1 MKDYLSQML
10 YALTSAYSRKDYDN
24 NRCGH
29 PLETNIGKLFA
40 VFAWGL
46 NMVQEQAEKIKAWDN
61 LDNAKGSVLD
71 RYGANFGVQRE
82 GTADEFYRLEIRVK
96 VMSQLSGGDDDTV
109 INAAAE
115 LLGVEPTD
123 IELEDDFPAK
133 KKMMVNAL
141 VIPPERQK
149 LIDQI
154 AADLKRLL
162 AAGVG
167 FAMYLVYI
175 FRHVIEVS
183 YELSAW
189 SYEMPPCNTLYC
201 GTFPCRATLGW
212 TTRSVLRASARL
224 DLPTYLTRFCG
235 TYPDIATL
243 GWLTRAND
251 IQLSSEVIHG
261 LADLD
266 PCGDFLCGT
275 RPVDATVGWSELASV
290 LTSASL
296 ETLAYLVRVCGTYP
310 DTATLGWAMRA
321 ITGAGFSIEDM
332 QSDARLCGT
341 EPNPATLGRLLRF
354 TADVPGAASGQT
366 FEPPA
371 TAGAECGTIPSGST
385 LAHRIVAAIRPD
397 LTLEDVLSIPPF
409 ANTERAGVFPYKATP
424 VYIVDGGAEVSASA
438 VGIKKTPRRSGM
450 TDCGTVPERTA
461 TSGTAEAET
470 AISGAVGG
478 VLVEAQ
484 YEVIDCGTVP
494 QDTATGAQAASEAAL
509 ACSAEGFTASAPLC
523 NTKYCGQN

>member
-1 MKDYLSQML
+1 MRNYLSEML

-24 NRCGH
+24 HRRGL

-61 LDNAKGSVLD
+61 LDNAQGSVLD
-71 RYGANFGVQRE
+71 RYGANFGVRRD
-82 GTADEFYRLEIRVK
+82 GTTDEFYRLEIRVK

-115 LLGVEPTD
+115 LLGVSPTD

-167 FAMYLVYI
+167 FGMYLVYI

-183 YELSAW
+183 YELEAW
-189 SYEMPPCNTLYC
+189 SYSIPPCNTLYC

-212 TTRSVLRASARL
+212 TSRAVLRASARL
-224 DLPTYLTRFCG
+224 ELPTYLTRFCG

-243 GWLTRAND
+243 GWLTYAND
-251 IQLSSEVIHG
+251 IQLSSDVLHA
-261 LADLD
+261 LTDSD
-266 PCGDFLCGT
+266 PCGDILCGT
-275 RPVDATVGWSELASV
+275 RPIDATLGWNEFASV
-290 LTSASL
+290 LASASL

-310 DTATLGWAMRA
+310 NTATLGWLTQAIAEAGFSVENIQSDGKPCGTEPDTATLGRVLQFIAA
-321 ITGAGFSIEDM
+321 
-332 QSDARLCGT
+332 
-341 EPNPATLGRLLRF
+341 
-354 TADVPGAASGQT
+354 VPGGASGQT
-366 FEPPA
+366 FEPPV
-371 TAGAECGTIPSGST
+371 AGEEECGTIPSAST
-385 LAHRIVAAIRPD
+385 FAHRIEAAIRSNPALAD
-397 LTLEDVLSIPPF
+397 AAVIPPF
-409 ANTERAGVFPYKATP
+409 ANTERAGVFPDKATFAF
-424 VYIVDGGAEVSASA
+424 IVDGGADVSASA
-438 VGIKKTPRRSGM
+438 EGIKKTPARSGM
-450 TDCGTVPERTA
+450 TGCGTAPERTA
-461 TSGTAEAET
+461 TGGAAEAE
-470 AISGAVGG
+470 AVISGAVDG
-478 VLVEAQ
+478 VLVDAP
-484 YEVIDCGTVP
+484 YEITDCGALPEATG
-494 QDTATGAQAASEAAL
+494 TGAQTASEATI

>member
-1 MKDYLSQML
+1 MRNYLSEML
-10 YALTSAYSRKDYDN
+10 NALTSAYSRKDYDN
-24 NRCGH
+24 QQRGF
-29 PLETNIGKLFA
+29 PLETKIGKLFA

-61 LDNAKGSVLD
+61 LDNAQGAVLD
-71 RYGANFGVQRE
+71 RYGANFGVRRD
-82 GTADEFYRLEIRVK
+82 GTTDDFYRLEIRVK

-167 FAMYLVYI
+167 FGMYLVYI

-183 YELSAW
+183 YELDSW
-189 SYEMPPCNTLYC
+189 SYSMPPCNTLYC

-212 TTRSVLRASARL
+212 TTKAVLRASVRL

-243 GWLTRAND
+243 GWLAHAD
-251 IQLSSEVIHG
+251 IQLGSDVLHALVDSE
-261 LADLD
+261 
-266 PCGDFLCGT
+266 PCGGILCGT
-275 RPVDATVGWSELASV
+275 RPVDAAVGWSELASV
-290 LTSASL
+290 LASASL
-296 ETLAYLVRVCGTYP
+296 DTLAYLVRVCGTYP
-310 DTATLGWAMRA
+310 NTATLGWVMQA
-321 ITGAGFSIEDM
+321 IAKAGFSLEGI
-332 QSDARLCGT
+332 QSDGKQCGT
-341 EPNPATLGRLLRF
+341 EPDIATLGDVLRF
-354 TADVPGAASGQT
+354 IADVPGNASGHP
-366 FEPPA
+366 FEPPVS
-371 TAGAECGTIPSGST
+371 GEDECGTIPSAGT
-385 LAHRIVAAIRPD
+385 IARRIEAAICSNPA
-397 LTLEDVLSIPPF
+397 LANITAIPPF
-409 ANTERAGVFPYKATP
+409 ANMERTGVYPDKAGFAF
-424 VYIVDGGAEVSASA
+424 IVDGGADVSASA
-438 VGIKKTPRRSGM
+438 EGIKKTPARSGM
-450 TDCGTVPERTA
+450 TDCGTSPARTTTGGA
-461 TSGTAEAET
+461 AGADTE
-470 AISGAVGG
+470 ISGSVDS
-478 VLVEAQ
+478 VLMNAP
-484 YEVIDCGTVP
+484 YENTDCGTSP
-494 QDTATGAQAASEAAL
+494 KSTAAGVETASEATL
-509 ACSAEGFTASAPLC
+509 ACSAEGFTVSAPLC